1 MPASNYPQFFRIR
14 QTFER
19 PRVEDVAAEVERQL
33 ARLDLRGRIKPDQTV
48 AITAGSRGIAN
59 IAAIIKAMVD
69 HVKSLSAHPFII
81 PAMGSH
87 GGGTPQGQRA
97 VLESYGI
104 TEQFCGAPIRAGM
117 ETVVVCQAAEGFP
130 VHIDRLAYEADHVIL
145 CGRIKP
151 HTDFTGDIE
160 SGLMK
165 MMLLGLGKH
174 EGAKVYHRAIQDY
187 SFGQIVRSVAGRVLE
202 QCRIV
207 AGLAIV
213 ENGYDETALVEAIAP
228 QEIERREKELL
239 VLAKRWMPR
248 LPFPRVDILIIDEMG
263 KDISGAGIDTNVVGR
278 KQNRGQPSD
287 NEIPKVR
294 RIIVRSLTEASHG
307 NAVGLGI
314 ADFCTTRLLELH
326 DRQSTW
332 INIIT
337 SGNLA
342 AVKYPLN
349 FDTDRELLDV
359 ALSTIGLTEPPKA
372 RILWIKNTLK
382 LAEVECSAAY
392 LAEAKDRG
400 DLQILTPLRSLPLD
414 DSGNLPGQ
422 SCGDL
427 RGV

>member
-1 MPASNYPQFFRIR
+1 MLASNYPQFFRIR

-19 PRVEDVAAEVERQL
+19 PRIDDVAAEVQRQL
-33 ARLDLRGRIKPDQTV
+33 ARLDLRHQVKPGHSV

-59 IAAIIKAMVD
+59 IAIVIKAMVD
-69 HVKSLSAHPFII
+69 HVKSLGARPLIV

-87 GGGTPQGQRA
+87 GGGTAEGQRA

-104 TEQFCGAPIRAGM
+104 TEEFCGAPIRASM
-117 ETVVVCQAAEGFP
+117 ETVIICQAAEGFP
-130 VHIDRLAYEADHVIL
+130 VHIDRLAYEADHVML
-145 CGRIKP
+145 CGRVKP

-187 SFGQIVRSVAGRVLE
+187 SFGQIVRSVVGRVLE
-202 QCRIV
+202 QCHIA

-213 ENGYDETALVEAIAP
+213 ENGYDETALIEAIAP
-228 QEIERREKELL
+228 QEIVRREKELL

-278 KQNRGQPSD
+278 KQNRGGPSES
-287 NEIPKVR
+287 EIPKVR
-294 RIIVRSLTEASHG
+294 RIIVRGLTDASHG

-314 ADFCTTRLLELH
+314 ADFCTTRLLEQH

-359 ALSTIGLTEPPKA
+359 ALSTIGLTEPPRAK
-372 RILWIKNTLK
+372 ILWIKNTLK

-392 LAEAKDRG
+392 FAEAKERG
-400 DLQILTPLRSLPLD
+400 DLEILTPLRDLPLD
-414 DSGNLPGQ
+414 AAGNLPP
-422 SCGDL
+422 L
-427 RGV
+427 

>member
-19 PRVEDVAAEVERQL
+19 PRVEDVATEVQRQL
-33 ARLDLRGRIKPDQTV
+33 ARLDLRRQINPGQSV

-59 IAAIIKAMVD
+59 IAAIIKAMAD
-69 HVKSLSAHPFII
+69 HVKGLGARPFIV

-87 GGGTPQGQRA
+87 GGGTAEGQRG
-97 VLESYGI
+97 VLEAYGI
-104 TEQFCGAPIRAGM
+104 TDEFCGAPIRASM
-117 ETVVVCQAAEGFP
+117 ETIVICQAAEGFP
-130 VHIDRLAYEADHVIL
+130 VHIDRLAYEADHVML

-187 SFGQIVRSVAGRVLE
+187 SFERIVRSVAGRVLE
-202 QCRIV
+202 QCRIA
-207 AGLAIV
+207 AGLAVV
-213 ENGYDETALVEAIAP
+213 ENGYDETALIEAVAP

-239 VLAKRWMPR
+239 LLAKRWMPR
-248 LPFPRVDILIIDEMG
+248 LPFPLVDILIIDEMG

-287 NEIPKVR
+287 NEFPKVR
-294 RIIVRSLTEASHG
+294 RIIVRGLTEASHG

-314 ADFCTTRLLELH
+314 ADFCTTRLLEQH

-359 ALSTIGLTEPPKA
+359 ALSTIGLTEAPRAK
-372 RILWIKNTLK
+372 ILWIKNTLK

-392 LAEAKDRG
+392 LTDAKERS
-400 DLQILTPLRSLPLD
+400 DLEILTLLRDLPIGSD
-414 DSGNLPGQ
+414 GNLPK
-422 SCGDL
+422 SVL
-427 RGV
+427 PL